1 MHKWP
6 FADPSTAS
14 GTSPIHIGGS
24 LDPELILC
32 AYNHG
37 IFPWFNEDQP
47 IKWWCPNPRFVLLPS
62 ELRVTDSLKKV
73 MRKKEWKVTIDK
85 DFEGVMRE
93 CAAVYRPGQDGTWI
107 SEDMIK
113 AYVKLHQ
120 MGFAHSVEV
129 YWEDKLVGG
138 LYGIAL
144 GRVFHGESMFHH
156 KTDASK
162 VGFVTL
168 MHRLISCNFS
178 LIDCQVPT
186 PHLESLGAMRVD
198 RNSFLEVIKVQKEL
212 KPDGQPWV
220 NPLLISGQRLA

>member
-1 MHKWP
+1 MRKWP

-107 SEDMIK
+107 SEEMIE

-129 YWEDKLVGG
+129 YWEDELVGG
-138 LYGIAL
+138 LYGMAL

-162 VGFVTL
+162 VGFVAL